1 MNADDI
7 GLFRGQNAT
16 KLCRACEVRE
26 RIFRLEVKRNVAT
39 ARTFQIGDK
48 PPAFRNRH
56 IVPARMCED
65 AIEKDG
71 VMFDAAFLHGWDK
84 LNCFHRVLIF
94 PEDVRGNGSVRTFTS
109 EMRL

>member
-1 MNADDI
+1 MNTDDI

-16 KLCRACEVRE
+16 KLCRACEIRE

-48 PPAFRNRH
+48 PPAFRDRH
-56 IVPARMCED
+56 IVPARIYKD

-71 VMFDAAFLHGWDK
+71 VMFDAAFLHGRNK
-84 LNCFHRVLIF
+84 LDRLHRVLIF
-94 PEDVRGNGSVRTFTS
+94 PDDVRGNGSVRTVTS